1 MPYGSSLVGLG
12 RLDEGERAIIES
24 LATFVEL
31 EDTEAVADGLTWLA
45 RVAVERGDIRRAAG
59 MWLAAR
65 SMRSREALP
74 ERPSGDLFAM
84 VEAAVERLDPASMA
98 ALTAEAE
105 AVDVTAALAL
115 AREPGADPG
124 P

>member
-1 MPYGSSLVGLG
+1 
-12 RLDEGERAIIES
+12 
-24 LATFVEL
+24 
-31 EDTEAVADGLTWLA
+31 
-45 RVAVERGDIRRAAG
+45 
-59 MWLAAR
+59 
-65 SMRSREALP
+65 
-74 ERPSGDLFAM
+74 M